1 MQVLD
6 WASIE
11 ERSVGH
17 QNRREIGRSLS
28 TEKAT
33 LVGGLQRQSC
43 PRRMLEQTSQK
54 VRGYTACQKR
64 GAGGSRRKPVLAMR
78 LQIFRAEERP
88 TQSRMGWEESSAKE
102 GGEAAT
108 LGDDG
113 LLWENSSQSWRHPQ
127 LCQLAANECKR
138 APGLPPTRAR
148 PASRMFEMECP
159 VSNRHPDQNLDLP
172 PGLNPPGLRAL
183 KKNDQER
190 SGIPDV

>member
-54 VRGYTACQKR
+54 R

-78 LQIFRAEERP
+78 LQFFRQQQPPFSTEMHE
-88 TQSRMGWEESSAKE
+88 KE
-102 GGEAAT
+102 VDGSELFVGEAQT
-108 LGDDG
+108 
-113 LLWENSSQSWRHPQ
+113 
-127 LCQLAANECKR
+127 
-138 APGLPPTRAR
+138 
-148 PASRMFEMECP
+148 
-159 VSNRHPDQNLDLP
+159 NRIH
-172 PGLNPPGLRAL
+172 RIIMA
-183 KKNDQER
+183 E
-190 SGIPDV
+190 

>member
-1 MQVLD
+1 MLD

-78 LQIFRAEERP
+78 LQVL
-88 TQSRMGWEESSAKE
+88 KE
-102 GGEAAT
+102 GCRSWSVLAEAVLMVDAAVNFDKFEADKNSTWLGASIPNKAT
-108 LGDDG
+108 L
-113 LLWENSSQSWRHPQ
+113 N
-127 LCQLAANECKR
+127 
-138 APGLPPTRAR
+138 
-148 PASRMFEMECP
+148 RMF
-159 VSNRHPDQNLDLP
+159 LDHLVLQRS
-172 PGLNPPGLRAL
+172 GVGLRGGGGRSETVETLL
-183 KKNDQER
+183 KLLSTRGGCLLLENLA
-190 SGIPDV
+190 